1 MKTFLIK
8 LFKNLSSGLATVV
21 IPLSFLL
28 SYFVYDLLL
37 GSPSNF
43 EGGVV
48 GGQPLP
54 GNFYGIIYKGGF
66 IVIVLLAFAIILIT
80 FVVERLLV
88 LMAAGGKGNINEFIV
103 QIRTALDEK
112 KIEEAKAICDQQKGT
127 VANVIKSGLITYAA
141 VLHDEHMFKDQK
153 IAAIQKNIDETANLE
168 LPVLENNLIIISTL
182 STIATLYG
190 LLGTVTGIIKSFAA
204 LARVGAPDA
213 VGLANGISEA
223 LTTTAIGI
231 VIGSF
236 AVIFYN
242 FFSSKITAISHK
254 IDEAEMVVVNAFN
267 KNYSTN
273 AENVV
278 LN

>member
-1 MKTFLIK
+1 MKTFVKK
-8 LFKNLSSGLATVV
+8 LFKNLTSGLATVV
-21 IPLSFLL
+21 IPASFLL
-28 SYFVYDLLL
+28 SYLVYELVL
-37 GSPSNF
+37 GNPSNF
-43 EGGVV
+43 EGNVV
-48 GGQPLP
+48 GGQPLA

-66 IVIVLLAFAIILIT
+66 IVIVLVAFAIILVT
-80 FVVERLLV
+80 FVVERLIV
-88 LMAAGGKGNINEFIV
+88 LTLAGGKGNVNEFIV
-103 QIRTALDEK
+103 EIREALDEGNLEK
-112 KIEEAKAICDQQKGT
+112 AKALCTQQKGT
-127 VANVIKSGLITYAA
+127 VANVIQSGLMAYEE
-141 VLHDEHMFKDQK
+141 VLRDGHMFKDQK
-153 IAAIQKNIDETANLE
+153 IASIQKNIDQTANLE

-254 IDEAEMVVVNAFN
+254 IDEAEMIVVNAFN
-267 KNYSTN
+267 KNHKLKD
-273 AENVV
+273 ENVV